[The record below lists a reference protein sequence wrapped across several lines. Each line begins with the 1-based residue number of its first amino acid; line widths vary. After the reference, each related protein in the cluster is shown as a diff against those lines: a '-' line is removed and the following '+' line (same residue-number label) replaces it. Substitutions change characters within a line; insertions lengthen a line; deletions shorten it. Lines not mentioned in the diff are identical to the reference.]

1 MMSVTS
7 IFSIVLLPLM
17 LVFPWIMKKI
27 GGMSKM
33 VGVFACIG
41 IVGYIIVFVS
51 GVKPD
56 RRPAR
61 RCAGRSGRSAFGI
74 LRRSV
79 HYELLHL

>member
-33 VGVFACIG
+33 VGVFAAS
-41 IVGYIIVFVS
+41 VS
-51 GVKPD
+51 LVTSLFSS
-56 RRPAR
+56 PAQT
-61 RCAGRSGRSAFGI
+61 
-74 LRRSV
+74 
-79 HYELLHL
+79 